1 MLKKD
6 TYAKPRGQ
14 ELSRA
19 NILIQKIGEFKDI
32 IMEIEESIRDYHAEK
47 MMNADEFEDFVSE
60 FDRIY
65 KIIMDEMK
73 AILFS
78 LREQ

>member
-1 MLKKD
+1 MLKED

-32 IMEIEESIRDYHAEK
+32 IMEIEESLRDYHAEK
-47 MMNADEFEDFVSE
+47 MLNADEFKEFLSE
-60 FDRIY
+60 FNRIY